1 MMTKAGGFLLA
12 KMNINISKTDKNEYK
27 YLSKTDNMRPLFGFL
42 GVVVNDDLFSLRLG
56 SSQLLL
62 TILR

>member
-1 MMTKAGGFLLA
+1 MMTKAGGFLWA
-12 KMNINISKTDKNEYK
+12 KMNINISE
-27 YLSKTDNMRPLFGFL
+27 TDNMRPLFGFL

>member
-1 MMTKAGGFLLA
+1 MT
-12 KMNINISKTDKNEYK
+12 
-27 YLSKTDNMRPLFGFL
+27 PLFGFL

-62 TILR
+62 TILRYFFIQRNILLKNCPALVVNLTEMC